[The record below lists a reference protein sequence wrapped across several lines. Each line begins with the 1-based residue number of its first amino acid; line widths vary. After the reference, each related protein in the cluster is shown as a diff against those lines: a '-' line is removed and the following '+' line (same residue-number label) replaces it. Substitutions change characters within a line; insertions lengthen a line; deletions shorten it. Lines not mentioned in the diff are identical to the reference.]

1 MSRLEQVVFL
11 REPVANKANIFQINQ
26 VIRMINLKVNEIKL
40 IQIPLSNFFLSLIVK
55 DDIIIEMSK

>member
-1 MSRLEQVVFL
+1 LSRLEQVVFL